1 MQPKSSSCGA
11 RVRGFPYDGKRV
23 WAAVQQVDK
32 NRSGILVEEQRQAL
46 DEEARK
52 ETRIG
57 KQEAIDI
64 MKYLVFRSGSKA
76 FRALRAATWRRIGSN
91 STRPMRSSS
100 RSTD

>member
-1 MQPKSSSCGA
+1 MRCTREGI
-11 RVRGFPYDGKRV
+11 PYDGKRV

-64 MKYLVFRSGSKA
+64 MKYLGIQVGFKSIP
-76 FRALRAATWRRIGSN
+76 RAPCSDVEAYRQQLDAAHALDVEIY
-91 STRPMRSSS
+91 
-100 RSTD
+100 